1 MYDQPL
7 PQSIL
12 FYMLYAAVTMTAI
25 IACCYLLLRR
35 GNAFAPDNTPPL
47 RLRRWTAA
55 FIASIA
61 LANLWYLPEAFAPA
75 IVVYLLNFCLT
86 LAKKAAPSET
96 IYNGWRR

>member
-55 FIASIA
+55 
-61 LANLWYLPEAFAPA
+61 
-75 IVVYLLNFCLT
+75 
-86 LAKKAAPSET
+86 
-96 IYNGWRR
+96 